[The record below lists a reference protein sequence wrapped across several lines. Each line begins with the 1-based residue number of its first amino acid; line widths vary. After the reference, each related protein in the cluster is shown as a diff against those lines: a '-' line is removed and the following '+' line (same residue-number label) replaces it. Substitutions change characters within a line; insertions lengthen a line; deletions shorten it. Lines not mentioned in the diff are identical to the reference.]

1 MSTQIMWMILKK
13 ILESAIE
20 IRNTIIVDMLKNKK
34 LQKIETY
41 LFIRGRKLNISFVFI
56 TQSYFAVLKNIKT
69 KFYTLF
75 YYENSK
81 QTRASTNL
89 I

>member
-1 MSTQIMWMILKK
+1 MWMILKK

-56 TQSYFAVLKNIKT
+56 TQSYFAVPKILD
-69 KFYTLF
+69 
-75 YYENSK
+75 
-81 QTRASTNL
+81 
-89 I
+89 